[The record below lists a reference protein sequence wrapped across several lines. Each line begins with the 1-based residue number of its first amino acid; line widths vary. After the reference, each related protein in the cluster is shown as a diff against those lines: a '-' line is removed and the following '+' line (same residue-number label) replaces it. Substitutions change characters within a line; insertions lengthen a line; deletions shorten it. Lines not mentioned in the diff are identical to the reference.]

1 MKTITQYKCGCGK
14 PSDTLTLT
22 KTFECSRKAIH
33 YHTLVPHIVRTE
45 EQSGVVTVV
54 VTELTEDLQKFLAE
68 LKRKNEMQKGK
79 RL

>member
-33 YHTLVPHIVRTE
+33 YHTPAPHIVRTE
-45 EQSGVVTVV
+45 EQNGVTVV

-68 LKRKNEMQKGK
+68 LKRKNEIQKGK

>member
-33 YHTLVPHIVRTE
+33 YHTLVPHIVRME
-45 EQSGVVTVV
+45 EQNGATVV
-54 VTELTEDLQKFLAE
+54 VTELTEDLQTFLAE
-68 LKRKNEMQKGK
+68 LKRKNEM
-79 RL
+79 

>member
-1 MKTITQYKCGCGK
+1 MKTIQYKCGCGK

-22 KTFECSRKAIH
+22 KTFECSRKAH
-33 YHTLVPHIVRTE
+33 YHTPAPHIVRTE
-45 EQSGVVTVV
+45 EQNGVVAVV

-68 LKRKNEMQKGK
+68 LKRKNEIQKGK

>member
-14 PSDTLTLT
+14 PSDMLTLT
-22 KTFECSRKAIH
+22 KTFECSRKVRF
-33 YHTLVPHIVRTE
+33 HTPVPHIVRME
-45 EQSGVVTVV
+45 EQNGATVV

-68 LKRKNEMQKGK
+68 LKRKNEIQKGK